1 MMAVTIL
8 EGSKDKIDFSAPVE
22 MTEQQYQ
29 EFIELLEEIFA
40 EEAVQER
47 TMEETRSDR
56 LGDKHF
62 SREWT
67 ASEASLLYELE
78 DTRAIANKLGRSWMS
93 VDIKRGHFL
102 PPFLDWV
109 DENEHDLM
117 RDDIKNLVEEYMEDK
132 ELRKQ
137 ERKNIRKKIRNIE
150 KSISEKKDKIERV
163 EGILERG
170 QTESREEKGKKT
182 ISKAKEQ
189 IEKLEEKKEE
199 LEKNLE
205 ELQD

>member
-1 MMAVTIL
+1 MTVTIL
-8 EGSKDKIDFSAPVE
+8 EGSKGKIDFEAPVE
-22 MTEQQYQ
+22 MTDQQYQ
-29 EFIELLEEIFA
+29 DFIELLETIFV

-47 TMEETRSDR
+47 TMEETRTDR

-62 SREWT
+62 AREWT
-67 ASEASLLYELE
+67 APEASLLYELE

-109 DENEHDLM
+109 AENEHDLM

-150 KSISEKKDKIERV
+150 SNIQKKRNEIDRV
-163 EGILERG
+163 EDMLERG
-170 QTESREEKGKKT
+170 QPEEMEEKGKKT
-182 ISKAKEQ
+182 LQQAEEKIEQ
-189 IEKLEEKKEE
+189 LEEKKEE
-199 LEKNLE
+199 FEKKLE